1 MQNRQSS
8 RLSDAHLQLLMAILV
23 QNEGVFAHFKG
34 QLTVEHFEAEW
45 CKLLY
50 RVVFDYHA
58 SNAALPSFAE
68 LESGLKA
75 FFEDDPEIISESAR
89 DELEAF
95 LDYAFLDPTTFAD
108 HAVNSTK
115 LEKFAY
121 RAAKTLLMAF
131 AKKQLVQAIRTET
144 ALEDLPFIL
153 QAARSQI
160 EMIQLANYNNEA
172 TVTFGPEWDKK
183 AARMT
188 QSTGLGFLDKYLGG
202 GTAVGEAYGVMAPY
216 GTCKTTLAVM
226 LWCTAAQQCY
236 EQTFGEDW
244 DGRKGLSVL
253 ITYESAM
260 SPDIQRR
267 SLMYACQVSRYSLD
281 RMSNVGLSMLGN
293 DPEKPEP
300 YEKKLFY
307 KAISDGVFKPE
318 RQRVEE
324 AIVWLNEHTLCLDFS
339 GADKRYPTAGS
350 GGIAEIVQ
358 RIKMEL
364 RSRKGD
370 YYVKNVIIDY
380 LGLMVDRDTSI
391 RAEKNKPEDHKTY
404 QQANEQI
411 AFKICK
417 PFECHAWVFHQ
428 LSGTANAMLSPTK
441 TLHHTDAKGSKSF
454 AENLDFAFVFGNLNN
469 DSMGQVACTKYRAF
483 RKLPPTVIKV
493 EGEFN
498 TVLAPDNFHIDNDGK
513 IVDKSTMTTA
523 GAIAVD
529 NFEGLES
536 VTSTGMA
543 PVEDVDNVEE

>member
-8 RLSDAHLQLLMAILV
+8 RLSDAHLQLFMAVLV
-23 QNEGVFAHFKG
+23 QNEGVFVHFKG

-45 CKLLY
+45 CRLLY
-50 RVVFDYHA
+50 RVVFDFYA
-58 SNAALPSFAE
+58 NNAALPSFAE

-75 FFEDDPEIISESAR
+75 FFEDDPEVISEDAR
-89 DELEAF
+89 SELEVF
-95 LDYAFLDPTTFAD
+95 LDYAFLEPTTFAD
-108 HAVNSTK
+108 HSVKSAK

-121 RAAKTLLMAF
+121 RAARILLMAF
-131 AKKQLVQAIRTET
+131 AKKQLVHAIRTET

-236 EQTFGEDW
+236 EQTFNENW

-267 SLMYACQVSRYSLD
+267 SLMYACQISRYSLD

-293 DPEKPEP
+293 DPEKPDI
-300 YEKKLFY
+300 YEKKLFKTAI
-307 KAISDGVFKPE
+307 KAGVFKPE

-339 GADKRYPTAGS
+339 GADKRYPTAGG

-364 RSRKGD
+364 RSRTGD

-391 RAEKNKPEDHKTY
+391 RTDKNKLEDHKTY
-404 QQANEQI
+404 QQAIEQI
-411 AFKICK
+411 VFKLCK

-428 LSGTANAMLSPTK
+428 LSGSANAMLSPTK
-441 TLHHTDAKGSKSF
+441 VLHHTDAKGSKSF

-469 DSMGQVACTKYRAF
+469 ESMGQVACTKYRAF
-483 RKLPPTVIKV
+483 CKLPPTIIKV

-498 TVLAPDNFHIDNDGK
+498 TVYAPDNFHIDNDGK
-513 IVDKSTMTTA
+513 IVDKSTLTMVGVPSMDSFSDLAYGTSSNMLPI
-523 GAIAVD
+523 GGDD
-529 NFEGLES
+529 NGEQ
-536 VTSTGMA
+536 
-543 PVEDVDNVEE
+543 